1 MRIVNTDITM
11 QSEHRASR
19 SARVVNTRLEALV
32 VPRSR
37 WPARCRPCL
46 SRSR

>member
-19 SARVVNTRLEALV
+19 SARVVNHVWKPWWCRAA
-32 VPRSR
+32 R

>member
-19 SARVVNTRLEALV
+19 SARVVNTSGGPGGAAQPDGRHAVALV
-32 VPRSR
+32 
-37 WPARCRPCL
+37 
-46 SRSR
+46 

>member
-19 SARVVNTRLEALV
+19 SARVVNTTSGSPGGAAQPDGRHAV
-32 VPRSR
+32 APV
-37 WPARCRPCL
+37 
-46 SRSR
+46 